1 MDSLLQRKQEVWCKS
16 QPTSSN
22 IRART
27 REILPP
33 NPTLPVPKCIRTI
46 SGNHTLEGF
55 MLLWYDFSEIYKI
68 GLLAENTMVGLWALA
83 LGERRR
89 PKKHFRSGRFF
100 YIGIC
105 RRQGCSNGCLQHLS
119 ACTYRTQYVVT
130 CCSCCKYPMYGW
142 APMTKICQGQYATHN
157 FNLGWEFRC
166 SVLISGTPMGSRSP
180 IPKILVRFFFS
191 NSAVEKL
198 RNWNS
203 DSEIWNSKKI
213 NVGIQYTSSCMG
225 CQS

>member
-1 MDSLLQRKQEVWCKS
+1 MDSLLQMKQEVWCKS

-55 MLLWYDFSEIYKI
+55 MLLWYDFSEIQDRVI
-68 GLLAENTMVGLWALA
+68 GRKHHDGALA
-83 LGERRR
+83 LRERRR
-89 PKKHFRSGRFF
+89 PKKHFRSGRIF

-119 ACTYRTQYVVT
+119 ACTYRTQQVVT

-142 APMTKICQGQYATHN
+142 APMTKICQGSM
-157 FNLGWEFRC
+157 L
-166 SVLISGTPMGSRSP
+166 P
-180 IPKILVRFFFS
+180 IILTQVG
-191 NSAVEKL
+191 
-198 RNWNS
+198 NS
-203 DSEIWNSKKI
+203 DVWF
-213 NVGIQYTSSCMG
+213 
-225 CQS
+225 